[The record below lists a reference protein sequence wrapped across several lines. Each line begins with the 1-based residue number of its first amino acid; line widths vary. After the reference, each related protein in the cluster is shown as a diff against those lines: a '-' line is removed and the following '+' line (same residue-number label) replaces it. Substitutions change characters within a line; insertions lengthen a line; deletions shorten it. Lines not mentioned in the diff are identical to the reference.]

1 MRRNRDAWKNDRGG
15 RPKSGLRRWKDM
27 ASTKGEQRF
36 EMGKMRIGIQ
46 TCVTD
51 FDTLE
56 MGSILTFIG
65 GQHWLIG

>member
-1 MRRNRDAWKNDRGG
+1 
-15 RPKSGLRRWKDM
+15 M

-46 TCVTD
+46 RCVTD